1 MHEKRLAVFCFFSEN
16 TASFFRINVC
26 QQESGLYFV
35 YIRLHV
41 IEYKKSYS
49 YWRNR
54 NGYKN

>member
-1 MHEKRLAVFCFFSEN
+1 MHEKRLAVFRFFSEN

-41 IEYKKSYS
+41 IEYKKAIHIG
-49 YWRNR
+49 RNR

>member
-1 MHEKRLAVFCFFSEN
+1 MHEKRLAVFHFFSEN

-35 YIRLHV
+35 YIWLHV

-54 NGYKN
+54 NG